1 MDIRRQPIG
10 RGLAWL
16 AHAVNVGG
24 RRPRAVFGAALLFI
38 GVMYAAL
45 FLGMAS
51 VLVGIDA
58 KALPDPVELVLRMLP
73 ALLLFL
79 CLVPVLLG
87 GLMHV
92 VREAEADRP
101 VRVRDLFE
109 PFRARKAG
117 SLALLGLVQVL
128 FGLLAVLVVPW
139 LAGPDYWHDYME
151 SIRSAMGGTLPV
163 MPEPRHPGLLLLAQL
178 VFNYFSYAIML
189 FSVPLILF
197 SGTGLVEAIRLS
209 VAAALRNVGPC
220 LLAAALFMVGT
231 IAATVVM
238 LLLLGFAAV
247 LGNAV
252 HPILASV
259 LELILMMVFSVAL
272 LAVVTSAT
280 YAAWRDVFEG
290 GTVPPAEFAA

>member
-45 FLGMAS
+45 FVGTAPVLLG
-51 VLVGIDA
+51 LDRDA
-58 KALPDPVELVLRMLP
+58 PPDPGALMVRMVP
-73 ALLLFL
+73 AVLLFL

-117 SLALLGLVQVL
+117 ALALLGLVQVL
-128 FGLLAVLVVPW
+128 FGLAAVLVVHW
-139 LAGPDYWHDYME
+139 LAGPNYWHDYME
-151 SIRSAMGGTLPV
+151 AIRSAMGGTMPV
-163 MPEPRHPGLLLLAQL
+163 MPEPEHPGLLLLAQV

-189 FSVPLILF
+189 FSVPLVLF
-197 SGTGLVEAIRLS
+197 SGATLPEAIRLS
-209 VAAALRNVGPC
+209 VVAAFRNLGPC
-220 LLAAALFMVGT
+220 LLAAILFMAGT
-231 IAATVVM
+231 LAAAVVM
-238 LLLLGFAAV
+238 LLLLGFAAL

-252 HPILASV
+252 HPFLAGV
-259 LELILMMVFSVAL
+259 LELSLMLVFSMAL

-280 YAAWRDVFEG
+280 YAAWRDIFEG
-290 GTVPPAEFAA
+290 EPDAPAEIAA